1 MLVRKAKIIL
11 NNMRRSYISPEFD
24 HKEVYGTYNMVEE
37 SNFFGAKMLE
47 IEDTLLINNQNIIY
61 YQMPNGEQ
69 LDLSVENTL
78 QPYVYSSS
86 SDKQVNHQLII
97 DEAQTDYTKE
107 NLTNWVLEIKLKD
120 IISNYIFGELKR
132 WRTFEGIRTKMTSG
146 NDVNTAVKN
155 YISYNVVDRYKLSR
169 IDLYLQYKDLST
181 QNILRYKNVWN
192 PEIANMPQNK
202 TTKFQS
208 DTYSD
213 GSFTKLTFSQEK
225 PSSLYSFEY
234 FFNLY
239 FEKI

>member
-1 MLVRKAKIIL
+1 
-11 NNMRRSYISPEFD
+11 MRRNYISPEFD

-78 QPYVYSSS
+78 QSYVYSSAD
-86 SDKQVNHQLII
+86 DKNINHQLII
-97 DEAQTDYTKE
+97 DETQTSYSKE
-107 NLTNWVLEIKLKD
+107 NSTTWILEIKLKN
-120 IISNYIFGELKR
+120 IISNYIFSELKR
-132 WRTFEGIRTKMTSG
+132 WRTFEGIRTNMTSD
-146 NDVNTAVKN
+146 NDVNSALKN
-155 YISYNVVDRYKLSR
+155 YVSYNVVDRYKLSR
-169 IDLYLQYKDLST
+169 IDLYVQYKDLRS

-192 PEIANMPQNK
+192 PEIASNPQNK

-213 GSFTKLTFSQEK
+213 GSYTKITFNQEK
-225 PSSLYSFEY
+225 SSSLYSFDY
-234 FFNLY
+234 FFNIY
-239 FEKI
+239 FEKL

>member
-1 MLVRKAKIIL
+1 
-11 NNMRRSYISPEFD
+11 MRRSYISPEFD

-47 IEDTLLINNQNIIY
+47 IEDSLLINNQNIIY

-78 QPYVYSSS
+78 QPYVYSSAD
-86 SDKQVNHQLII
+86 DKNINHQLII
-97 DEAQTDYTKE
+97 DETQTSYSKE
-107 NLTNWVLEIKLKD
+107 NLTTWILEIKLKN

-132 WRTFEGIRTKMTSG
+132 WRTFEGIRTNMTSD
-146 NDVNTAVKN
+146 NDVNIALKN
-155 YISYNVVDRYKLSR
+155 YVSYNVVDRYKLSR
-169 IDLYLQYKDLST
+169 IDLYVQYKDLRN
-181 QNILRYKNVWN
+181 QNILRYKNSWN
-192 PEIANMPQNK
+192 PEIANNPQNK

-213 GSFTKLTFSQEK
+213 GSYTKLTFNQEM
-225 PSSLYSFEY
+225 PSSLYSFDY

-239 FEKI
+239 FEKL

>member
-1 MLVRKAKIIL
+1 MLAPKAKIIL
-11 NNMRRSYISPEFD
+11 NSMRRSYISPEFE

-47 IEDTLLINNQNIIY
+47 IEDSLLIDNQNIIY

-86 SDKQVNHQLII
+86 SDKSDNHRLII
-97 DEAQTDYTKE
+97 DETQTEYSKE
-107 NLTNWVLEIKLKD
+107 NLTNWILEIRLRD

-132 WRTFEGIRTKMTSG
+132 WRTFEGIRTKMTSD
-146 NDVNTAVKN
+146 NDVNSAVRN
-155 YISYNVVDRYKLSR
+155 YIDHNVVDRYKLSR
-169 IDLYLQYKDLST
+169 IDLYLRYIDLRG
-181 QNILRYKNVWN
+181 QNILRYGNVWN
-192 PEIANMPQNK
+192 PAIADIPQNK

-213 GSFTKLTFSQEK
+213 GSFTRLTFSQEK

-239 FEKI
+239 FEKL